1 LIDSARTETDPAK
14 RAGLYNKAVKHAY
27 DQAYFVWLLNI
38 EDVYG
43 VSKRLSW
50 PGRVD
55 AKMLVS
61 EMRTK

>member
-1 LIDSARTETDPAK
+1 
-14 RAGLYNKAVKHAY
+14 
-27 DQAYFVWLLNI
+27 VWLLNI

-43 VSKRLSW
+43 VSKRLNW

>member
-1 LIDSARTETDPAK
+1 MIDLARTETDVAK
-14 RAGLYNKAVKHAY
+14 RTGLYNQAVKSAF

-43 VSKRLSW
+43 LSKRLAW

-61 EMRTK
+61 EMKVK